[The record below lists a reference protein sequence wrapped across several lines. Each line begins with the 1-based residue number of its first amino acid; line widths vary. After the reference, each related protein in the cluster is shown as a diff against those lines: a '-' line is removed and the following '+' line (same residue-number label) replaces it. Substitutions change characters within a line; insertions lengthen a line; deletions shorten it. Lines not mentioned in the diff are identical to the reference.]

1 MKNLSFV
8 FALILSLSFTATNLN
23 AQSTPSCCAKKT
35 ACKKT
40 AATAS
45 STATVKTVSTT
56 KKACTATKSAC
67 AKSKTACS
75 KAKTANAGGSD
86 KAMVKQVSQTNTSA
100 KKANC
105 NPANCDPKNCDPKN
119 CKPACDV
126 TKCKKGAV
134 SPVST
139 VKLKS

>member
-35 ACKKT
+35 ACTKKGATSSATATT
-40 AATAS
+40 AA
-45 STATVKTVSTT
+45 TT
-56 KKACTATKSAC
+56 KKACTSNKAAC

-75 KAKTANAGGSD
+75 KSETANAGGSD
-86 KAMVKQVSQTNTSA
+86 KVMVKQVNQTTA
-100 KKANC
+100 PGTKANC
-105 NPANCDPKNCDPKN
+105 NPVNCDPKNCDPKN

-126 TKCKKGAV
+126 TKCKKEAAF
-134 SPVST
+134 PVRT